1 MSDINYT
8 DSIRRGWKRIV
19 LFALLTAAFAAAV
32 SFAFPLRYG
41 STMRLLIIQNQLS
54 SADPY
59 TAIKAS
65 ERISDNLAQILFT
78 TDFYDKVMAA
88 QFNIDEEYFAGE
100 ERKQRKL
107 WNDTI
112 STRVLRGSGM
122 LDITVYHTDPDQ
134 ATQISQA
141 IAFVLTT
148 EGWEYIGGGD
158 LQVRVVDEPLMSRWP
173 VRPNVPANAFM
184 GLVLGG
190 IAGSGYVLLKEGKRR
205 RGVFGGFGG

>member
-8 DSIRRGWKRIV
+8 DSIRRGWKRIF

-32 SFAFPLRYG
+32 SFAFPLRYS

-54 SADPY
+54 ASDPY
-59 TAIKAS
+59 TAIKAA

-78 TDFYDKVMAA
+78 TDFYDQVMGA
-88 QFNIDEEYFAGE
+88 QFNVDETYFNGD
-100 ERKQRKL
+100 ERKRRRRWK
-107 WNDTI
+107 DAI

-122 LDITVYHTDPDQ
+122 LDVTVYHTDPEQ
-134 ATQISQA
+134 AEQISQA

-148 EGWEYIGGGD
+148 EGWEYVGGGD
-158 LQVRVVDEPLMSRWP
+158 LQVRVVDEPLTSRWP

-184 GLVLGG
+184 GFVLGG
-190 IAGSGYVLLKEGKRR
+190 IAGTGYVFMREGRRR
-205 RGVFGGFGG
+205 RGVFGG